1 MEVRVVFFGNSVST
15 FSARYFAALSAESCD
30 LAAVVDVPA
39 AKQNTTNPLAAGLLN
54 FVDEAR
60 KREIPTYQPSDPNTS
75 GFVAELSELE
85 ADLFIAAG
93 YAIILK
99 QAILDLPRQMAVNFH
114 ASLLPAYRG
123 KHPVF
128 WALRNG
134 ERWSGMT
141 VHVMDPGIDTGD
153 IIYQVKIRTRQNDS
167 VATLYK
173 RIMDQSVGLVGRLIA
188 DAERDSIP
196 RQVQFKNRGSY
207 FSSTTTKDYQIEW
220 TWSAE
225 KIRRFITITPGKCFA
240 LVEGKKVFFHN
251 ALSEHDEVTA
261 PPGTLLKIKT
271 KRATVAAGSGV
282 FSSSLIQ
289 IEDGEPEPFA
299 GYCRRLGLHPGDL
312 LIR

>member
-1 MEVRVVFFGNSVST
+1 MAVRVVFFGNSIST
-15 FSARYFAALSAESCD
+15 FSAQYFTALLDEPCE
-30 LAAVVDVPA
+30 LVAVVDVPA

-54 FVDEAR
+54 FADEAR
-60 KREIPTYQPSDPNTS
+60 KRSIPAHQPSDPNTS
-75 GFVAELSELE
+75 TFKAELAKLE
-85 ADLFIAAG
+85 ADLFAAAG

-99 QAILDLPRQMAVNFH
+99 EVILDIPKLMAVNFH
-114 ASLLPAYRG
+114 ASLLPTYRG

-173 RIMDQSVGLVGRLIA
+173 RIMDQSVDLVGRLIT

-196 RQVQFKNRGSY
+196 RRIQPTNSGSY
-207 FSSTTTKDYQIEW
+207 FSSTTTEDFQIDW
-220 TWSAE
+220 TWPAE
-225 KIRRFITITPGKCFA
+225 KIRRYITITPGKCFA
-240 LVEGKKVFFHN
+240 LLDGLKVFFLN
-251 ALSEHDEVTA
+251 AQKKPEKVTA

-271 KRATVAAGSGV
+271 KRATVAAGSDV
-282 FSSSLIQ
+282 LSSSLIQ
-289 IEDGEPEPFA
+289 IDDGEPESFA
-299 GYCRRLGLHPGDL
+299 GFCRRIGLHPGDS
-312 LIR
+312 LI